1 MNMPEKPPI
10 VRFGAP
16 AEATS
21 WPCARCWP
29 RLILT
34 NKRDAKGYPICTG
47 CANCRATRQALPTF
61 VLDHIVETMQ

>member
-1 MNMPEKPPI
+1 MNAMLRSPAD
-10 VRFGAP
+10 RQ

-21 WPCARCWP
+21 WPCTYCWP